1 MGIAE
6 WGLQNRK
13 IAKWEYCQMG
23 IAKWEYCQMGIAK
36 WEYCQ
41 MGMPNGKFP
50 NGNIAKWEYTL
61 KILINKKIIYI
72 HKNFESVKIS
82 DCYFHYVKILLG
94 KR

>member
-1 MGIAE
+1 MVYHLFFIPKT
-6 WGLQNRK
+6 RK
-13 IAKWEYCQMG
+13 RQYLYELMFSDIK
-23 IAKWEYCQMGIAK
+23 
-36 WEYCQ
+36 
-41 MGMPNGKFP
+41 
-50 NGNIAKWEYTL
+50 

>member
-1 MGIAE
+1 MIKYIQIFFE
-6 WGLQNRK
+6 LTFIIELLEYYEDFCLKKKYHLFFIPKTRK
-13 IAKWEYCQMG
+13 RQYLYELMFSDIK
-23 IAKWEYCQMGIAK
+23 
-36 WEYCQ
+36 
-41 MGMPNGKFP
+41 
-50 NGNIAKWEYTL
+50 